1 MANGRYVAEL
11 SIETGQLESGVNR
24 AKAAL
29 NKLQKS
35 GDMKTVQIGLKD
47 ATKILD
53 AFTSK
58 VGISASAL
66 SELATPIGGIALIG
80 GAIAGIGVAS
90 VKAASELETL
100 DTNLGTLLGSM
111 DKGVAL
117 RKELQSYGQSTPYDT
132 EGLAK
137 AATTMLGYGVAQER
151 VMPVMKQLG
160 DIALGNKEHLNALA
174 LAYGQMAAS
183 GKVMKQDLNQMAN
196 AGFGVNQIAESMGV
210 SVGKFNKMVGEGKVK
225 IEDINKALTDAT
237 SAGGLFYQSAIN
249 SSSTFEGVM
258 SNLGEA
264 ANNTLANIGTSLLP
278 MVKEAAQGLVQV
290 FEFLSSAIDALVN
303 PSDSVNESFGAFGE
317 SVGYL
322 KDGVSNLFESLGNL
336 YDTVVQVVTEVIGG
350 SGIFESFGNY
360 IATVDGF
367 VVDFVSTIIDF
378 TSAII
383 KAFTQTDYFKGI
395 LALIK
400 NVIDIVTTQW
410 SIMSKAFKLGVH
422 YITSAG
428 NSFGALKVFMNS
440 LYGVIGWVINKFV
453 QLTNVIKE
461 AYQWYNK
468 FLDKQIKKEGL
479 DKKPSPKKED
489 KKPTQPTST
498 PKPVIKDDGGDD
510 GKKKK
515 KKKKVKAKKE
525 KKVKTSADRI
535 KEAEVKF
542 EKDSKEIQNKKN
554 TGFYDNIGD
563 ELKDRVK
570 AYDSLIDVYSAEG
583 KAITNLKSKRN
594 ELNTQLQE
602 YIQKVNDAKKAEDD
616 ASKSAEDAIKKRE
629 EAIKKANEASEKAL
643 NSDNYGQKT
652 KSEQIIDNQDDRND
666 EKNHLTDKIQAVKSQ
681 MDDLEKA
688 LNEKKDLGLDFT
700 KEEKALDRL
709 GNKLNETLKDFKKLE
724 AASKKVDEFK
734 DALDSFQS
742 QDFNQFKGLIENFK
756 KITKLLSDPQAQVD
770 AYGRQLTDL
779 EKGGMA
785 AGAGLQV
792 MGQGL
797 AAIAGGGEAA
807 KAAAIM
813 TAVGQL
819 VLSFAQ
825 MMASPETSQMGPIG
839 WIAFAVA
846 GLATLGATISTIQG
860 YANGGV
866 IGGNGTPSGDMGLI
880 RANVGEMVLNKNQ
893 QSHLFN
899 ILDSGNVGGGAVTS
913 TVRVKGS
920 DLYLAMSNY
929 SKIKGKSG
937 VNTGIR

>member
-24 AKAAL
+24 AKVAL
-29 NKLQKS
+29 DRLQNS
-35 GDMKTVQIGLKD
+35 GDMKKVHIGIKD
-47 ATKILD
+47 ATGLLD
-53 AFTSK
+53 NFTSK
-58 VGISASAL
+58 IGVSTSAL
-66 SELATPIGGIALIG
+66 AELATPIGAIGLIG

-90 VKAASELETL
+90 VKSASELETL

-117 RKELQSYGQSTPYDT
+117 RKELQQYGQSTPYDT

-160 DIALGNKEHLNALA
+160 DIALGNKDHLNPLV
-174 LAYGQMAAS
+174 LAYGPMSAS

-278 MVKEAAQGLVQV
+278 LVKEAAQGLVQV
-290 FEFLSSAIDALVN
+290 FEFLSSAIDVLVN
-303 PSDSVNESFGAFGE
+303 PSDSINESFGEFGN
-317 SVGYL
+317 SVGIL
-322 KDGVSNLFESLGNL
+322 RDGISNLFESLGNL
-336 YDTVVQVVTEVIGG
+336 YDTVVQVVTEVVAG

-360 IATVDGF
+360 IATVEGY
-367 VVDFVSTIIDF
+367 VMNFVSTIIDF
-378 TSAII
+378 TAAII
-383 KAFTQTDYFKGI
+383 KAFTQTDYFKAI
-395 LALIK
+395 LNVIK
-400 NVIDIVTTQW
+400 NVIDTLTATWNVL
-410 SIMSKAFKLGVH
+410 SKAFKLGVH

-428 NSFGALKVFMNS
+428 GAFGGLKSYFTALYAPVTW
-440 LYGVIGWVINKFV
+440 LINKFSALIGV
-453 QLTNVIKE
+453 LKDAMNWINKVLDRKIKE
-461 AYQWYNK
+461 AGI
-468 FLDKQIKKEGL
+468 D
-479 DKKPSPKKED
+479 DKKKSPKKED
-489 KKPTQPTST
+489 KKPQPAVTST

-515 KKKKVKAKKE
+515 KKKKKV

-554 TGFYDNIGD
+554 TGFYDNVGD

-583 KAITNLKSKRN
+583 KAITSLKNKRN
-594 ELNTQLQE
+594 ELNSQLQE
-602 YIQKVNDAKKAEDD
+602 YIKKVNEQKKAEDD
-616 ASKSAEDAIKKRE
+616 ATKPAEDAAKKRE
-629 EAIKKANEASEKAL
+629 EAIKKANEASAKAL
-643 NSDNYGQKT
+643 DSDNYGKKT

-666 EKNHLTDKIQAVKSQ
+666 EKSKLNDKIQAIKSQ

-688 LNEKKDLGLDFT
+688 MNEKKGLALDFT
-700 KEEKALDRL
+700 AEEKALDRL
-709 GNKLNETLKDFKKLE
+709 GDKLNETLKDVKKLE
-724 AASKKVDEFK
+724 EASKKVDEFK
-734 DALDSFQS
+734 SSLDSFQS
-742 QDFNQFKGLIENFK
+742 QDYGQFKELIKNFEN
-756 KITKLLSDPQAQVD
+756 ITKMLNDPKAQTE
-770 AYGRQLTDL
+770 AYGRELTDI

-785 AGAGLQV
+785 AGSGLQV

-797 AAIAGGGEAA
+797 AAIAQGGDGA

-819 VLSFAQ
+819 IVSFAT
-825 MMASPETSQMGPIG
+825 ASAEAASMGPIA
-839 WIAFAVA
+839 WISFAVA
-846 GLATLGATISTIQG
+846 GLATLATTISTIKG
-860 YANGGV
+860 YANGGI
-866 IGGNGTPSGDMGLI
+866 IGGNGTPSGDMGMI

-899 ILDSGNVGGGAVTS
+899 ILDSGNVGGGNVTS
-913 TVRVKGS
+913 TVRVKGA

-937 VNTGIR
+937 INTGIR

>member
-11 SIETGQLESGVNR
+11 TLETGQLESGVNR

-29 NKLQKS
+29 DKLQNS
-35 GDMKTVQIGLKD
+35 GDMKKVHIGIKD
-47 ATKILD
+47 ATGLLD
-53 AFTSK
+53 NFTSK
-58 VGISASAL
+58 IGVSTSAL
-66 SELATPIGGIALIG
+66 AELATPLGAIGLIG

-90 VKAASELETL
+90 VKSASELETL

-111 DKGVAL
+111 DKGIAL

-160 DIALGNKEHLNALA
+160 DIAMGNKDHLNALA
-174 LAYGQMAAS
+174 LAYGQMSAT

-278 MVKEAAQGLVQV
+278 IVKEAAQGLVQV

-303 PSDSVNESFGAFGE
+303 PSDSVNESFGAFGN
-317 SVGYL
+317 SVGIL
-322 KDGVSNLFESLGNL
+322 KDGISNLFDSLGNL
-336 YDTVVQVVTEVIGG
+336 YDTVVQVFTEVFAG

-360 IATVDGF
+360 IATVEGY
-367 VVDFVSTIIDF
+367 VMNFVSTIIDF
-378 TSAII
+378 TAAII
-383 KAFTQTDYFKGI
+383 KAFTQTDYFKAI
-395 LALIK
+395 LNVIK
-400 NVIDIVTTQW
+400 NVIDTLTATWNVL
-410 SIMSKAFKLGVH
+410 SKAFKLGVH

-428 NSFGALKVFMNS
+428 GAFGGLKSYFTALYAPVTW
-440 LYGVIGWVINKFV
+440 LINKFSALIGV
-453 QLTNVIKE
+453 LKDAMNWINKVLDRKIKE
-461 AYQWYNK
+461 AGI
-468 FLDKQIKKEGL
+468 D
-479 DKKPSPKKED
+479 DKKKNSSKKED
-489 KKPTQPTST
+489 KKPQSAVTST

-515 KKKKVKAKKE
+515 KKKKAKKE

-554 TGFYDNIGD
+554 TGYYDNVSD
-563 ELKDRVK
+563 ELKDRIK

-583 KAITNLKSKRN
+583 KAITSLKNKRN
-594 ELNTQLQE
+594 ELNTQLQA
-602 YIQKVNDAKKAEDD
+602 YIKKVNDAKKAEDD

-629 EAIKKANEASEKAL
+629 EAIKKANEASAKAL

-666 EKNHLTDKIQAVKSQ
+666 EKSKLTDKIQAIKSQ

-688 LNEKKDLGLDFT
+688 MNEKKGLALDFT
-700 KEEKALDRL
+700 AEEKALDRL
-709 GNKLNETLKDFKKLE
+709 GAKLKETLKDVKKLE
-724 AASKKVDEFK
+724 ETSKKVDEFK
-734 DALDSFQS
+734 SSLDSFQS
-742 QDFNQFKGLIENFK
+742 QDYGNFK
-756 KITKLLSDPQAQVD
+756 TVLKNFENILKILNDPKVQVESFGKELS
-770 AYGRQLTDL
+770 GL

-797 AAIAGGGEAA
+797 AAIAQDGDGA
-807 KAAAIM
+807 KAAAIL
-813 TAVGQL
+813 TAIGQL
-819 VLSFAQ
+819 VVSFAT
-825 MMASPETSQMGPIG
+825 ASAEAATMGPIA
-839 WIAFAVA
+839 WISFAVA
-846 GLATLGATISTIQG
+846 GLATLATTISTIKG
-860 YANGGV
+860 YANGGI
-866 IGGNGTPSGDMGLI
+866 IGGNGTPSGDMGLV

-920 DLYLAMSNY
+920 DLYLAMSNF

-937 VNTGIR
+937 INTGIR

>member
-24 AKAAL
+24 AKVAL
-29 NKLQKS
+29 DRLQNS
-35 GDMKTVQIGLKD
+35 GDMKKVHIGIKD
-47 ATKILD
+47 ATGLLD
-53 AFTSK
+53 NFTSK
-58 VGISASAL
+58 IGVSTSAL
-66 SELATPIGGIALIG
+66 AELATPIGAIGLIG

-90 VKAASELETL
+90 VKSASELETL

-117 RKELQSYGQSTPYDT
+117 RKELQQYGQSTPYDT

-160 DIALGNKEHLNALA
+160 DIALGNKDHLNALV
-174 LAYGQMAAS
+174 LAYGQMSAS

-278 MVKEAAQGLVQV
+278 LVKEAAQGLVQV
-290 FEFLSSAIDALVN
+290 FEFLSSAIDVLVN
-303 PSDSVNESFGAFGE
+303 PSDSINESFGEFGN
-317 SVGYL
+317 SVGIL
-322 KDGVSNLFESLGNL
+322 RDGISNLFESLGNL
-336 YDTVVQVVTEVIGG
+336 YDTVVQVVTEVVAG

-360 IATVDGF
+360 IATVEGY
-367 VVDFVSTIIDF
+367 VMNFVSTIIDF
-378 TSAII
+378 TAAII
-383 KAFTQTDYFKGI
+383 KAFTQTDYFKAI
-395 LALIK
+395 LNVIK
-400 NVIDIVTTQW
+400 NVIDTLTATWNVL
-410 SIMSKAFKLGVH
+410 SKAFKLGVH

-428 NSFGALKVFMNS
+428 GAFGGLKSYFTALYAPVTW
-440 LYGVIGWVINKFV
+440 LINKFSALIGV
-453 QLTNVIKE
+453 LKDAMNWINKVLDRKIKE
-461 AYQWYNK
+461 AGI
-468 FLDKQIKKEGL
+468 D
-479 DKKPSPKKED
+479 DKKKSPKKED
-489 KKPTQPTST
+489 KKPQPAVTST

-515 KKKKVKAKKE
+515 KKKKKV

-554 TGFYDNIGD
+554 TGFYDNVGD

-583 KAITNLKSKRN
+583 KAITSLKNKRN
-594 ELNTQLQE
+594 ELNSQLQE
-602 YIQKVNDAKKAEDD
+602 YIKKVNEQKKAEDD
-616 ASKSAEDAIKKRE
+616 ATKPAEDAAKKRE
-629 EAIKKANEASEKAL
+629 EAIKKANEASAKAL
-643 NSDNYGQKT
+643 DSDNYGKKT

-666 EKNHLTDKIQAVKSQ
+666 EKSKLNDKIQAIKSQ

-688 LNEKKDLGLDFT
+688 MNEKKGLALDFT
-700 KEEKALDRL
+700 AEEKALDRL
-709 GNKLNETLKDFKKLE
+709 GDKLNETLKDVKKLE
-724 AASKKVDEFK
+724 EASKKVDEFK
-734 DALDSFQS
+734 SSLDSFQS
-742 QDFNQFKGLIENFK
+742 QDYGQFKELIKNFEN
-756 KITKLLSDPQAQVD
+756 ITKMLNDPKAQTE
-770 AYGRQLTDL
+770 AYGRELTDI

-785 AGAGLQV
+785 AGSGLQV

-797 AAIAGGGEAA
+797 AAIAQGGDGA

-819 VLSFAQ
+819 IVSFAT
-825 MMASPETSQMGPIG
+825 ASAEAASMGPIA
-839 WIAFAVA
+839 WISFAVA
-846 GLATLGATISTIQG
+846 GLATLATTISTIKG
-860 YANGGV
+860 YANGGI
-866 IGGNGTPSGDMGLI
+866 IGGNGTPSGDMGMI

-899 ILDSGNVGGGAVTS
+899 ILDSGNVGGGNVTS
-913 TVRVKGS
+913 TVRVKGA

-937 VNTGIR
+937 INTGIR

>member
-11 SIETGQLESGVNR
+11 SLETGQLESGVSR

-58 VGISASAL
+58 VGISTSAL
-66 SELATPIGGIALIG
+66 AELATPIGGIALIG

-111 DKGVAL
+111 DKGVEL
-117 RKELQSYGQSTPYDT
+117 RKQLQSYGQSTPYDT

-160 DIALGNKEHLNALA
+160 DIAMGNKENLNSLA
-174 LAYGQMAAS
+174 LAYGQMSAS

-322 KDGVSNLFESLGNL
+322 KDGVSNLFDSLGNF

-383 KAFTQTDYFKGI
+383 KAITQTDYFKGA
-395 LALIK
+395 LALIR

-453 QLTNVIKE
+453 ALTNVIKE

-468 FLDKQIKKEGL
+468 FLDKKIKEAGI
-479 DKKPSPKKED
+479 DKKPAPKKEE
-489 KKPTQPTST
+489 KKQPAVTST
-498 PKPVIKDDGGDD
+498 PKPVIKDDGGEDD
-510 GKKKK
+510 KKKK

-535 KEAEVKF
+535 KKAEVKF
-542 EKDSKEIQNKKN
+542 EKDSKEIQNKKS
-554 TGFYDNIGD
+554 TGYYDNVGD
-563 ELKDRVK
+563 ELKDRIK

-602 YIQKVNDAKKAEDD
+602 YIKKVNEQKKAEDD
-616 ASKSAEDAIKKRE
+616 AAKSAEDSIKKRE
-629 EAIKKANEASEKAL
+629 EAIKKANESSEKAL

-652 KSEQIIDNQDDRND
+652 KSEQIIDNQND
-666 EKNHLTDKIQAVKSQ
+666 GDKEKNHLTDKIQAVKSQ

-688 LNEKKDLGLDFT
+688 MNEKKGLALDFT
-700 KEEKALDRL
+700 AEEKALDRL
-709 GNKLNETLKDFKKLE
+709 GAKLNETLKDVKKLE
-724 AASKKVDEFK
+724 EASKKVDDFK
-734 DALDSFQS
+734 SALDSFQS
-742 QDFNQFKGLIENFK
+742 QDFNQFKGLIENFQ
-756 KITKLLSDPQAQVD
+756 KITKMLNDPDAQVK
-770 AYGRQLTDL
+770 AYGRELTDL
-779 EKGGMA
+779 EKDGMA

-813 TAVGQL
+813 TAIGQL
-819 VLSFAQ
+819 VLGFAQ
-825 MMASPETSQMGPIG
+825 ASAQASEMGPIG

-846 GLATLGATISTIQG
+846 GLATLATTISTIQG
-860 YANGGV
+860 YANGGI
-866 IGGNGTPSGDMGLI
+866 IGGGGTPSGDMGLI

-899 ILDSGNVGGGAVTS
+899 ILDSGNVGSGNVTS

-937 VNTGIR
+937 INTGIR

>member
-117 RKELQSYGQSTPYDT
+117 RKELQHYGQSTPYDT

-160 DIALGNKEHLNALA
+160 DIAMGNKDHLNALA
-174 LAYGQMAAS
+174 LAYGQMSAT

-264 ANNTLANIGTSLLP
+264 VNNTLANIGTSLLP

-290 FEFLSSAIDALVN
+290 FEFLSTAIDALVN

-317 SVGYL
+317 SIGYL

-350 SGIFESFGNY
+350 SGIFESFGIY

-395 LALIK
+395 LALIR

-428 NSFGALKVFMNS
+428 GAFGGLKVFLNA
-440 LYGVIGWVINKFV
+440 LYAPISWLINKFV
-453 QLTNVIKE
+453 ALTGVIKE
-461 AYQWYNK
+461 AYQWINK
-468 FLDKQIKKEGL
+468 VLDKQIKKEGL

-489 KKPTQPTST
+489 KKPQPVTST

-554 TGFYDNIGD
+554 TGYYDNVGD
-563 ELKDRVK
+563 ELKDRIK

-583 KAITNLKSKRN
+583 KAITSLKNKRN

-602 YIQKVNDAKKAEDD
+602 FIKKVNDAKKAEDD
-616 ASKSAEDAIKKRE
+616 ATKSAEDAIKKRE
-629 EAIKKANEASEKAL
+629 EAIKKANEASDKAL
-643 NSDNYGQKT
+643 NSDNYGKKS
-652 KSEQIIDNQDDRND
+652 KSEQIIDNQGDGDK

-724 AASKKVDEFK
+724 AASKKVEDFK

-770 AYGRQLTDL
+770 AYGRELTDL

-899 ILDSGNVGGGAVTS
+899 ILDSGNVGGGNVTS

>member
-24 AKAAL
+24 AKVAL
-29 NKLQKS
+29 DRLQNS
-35 GDMKTVQIGLKD
+35 GDMKKVHIGIKD
-47 ATKILD
+47 ATGLLD
-53 AFTSK
+53 NFTSK
-58 VGISASAL
+58 IGVSTSAL
-66 SELATPIGGIALIG
+66 AELATPIGAIGLIG

-90 VKAASELETL
+90 VKSASELETL

-117 RKELQSYGQSTPYDT
+117 RKELQQYGQSTPYDT

-160 DIALGNKEHLNALA
+160 DIALGNKDHLNALV
-174 LAYGQMAAS
+174 LAYGQMSAS

-278 MVKEAAQGLVQV
+278 LVKEAAQGLVQV
-290 FEFLSSAIDALVN
+290 FEFLSSAIDVLVN
-303 PSDSVNESFGAFGE
+303 PSDSINESFGEFGN
-317 SVGYL
+317 SVGIL
-322 KDGVSNLFESLGNL
+322 RDGISNLFESLGNL
-336 YDTVVQVVTEVIGG
+336 YDTVVQVVTEVVAG

-360 IATVDGF
+360 IATVEGY
-367 VVDFVSTIIDF
+367 VMNFVSTIIDF
-378 TSAII
+378 TAAII
-383 KAFTQTDYFKGI
+383 KAFTQTDYFKAI
-395 LALIK
+395 LNVIK
-400 NVIDIVTTQW
+400 NVIDTLTATWNVL
-410 SIMSKAFKLGVH
+410 SKAFKLGVH

-428 NSFGALKVFMNS
+428 GAFGGLKSYFTALYAPVTW
-440 LYGVIGWVINKFV
+440 LINKFSALIGV
-453 QLTNVIKE
+453 LKDAMNWINKVLDRKIKE
-461 AYQWYNK
+461 AGI
-468 FLDKQIKKEGL
+468 D
-479 DKKPSPKKED
+479 DKKKSPKKED
-489 KKPTQPTST
+489 KKPQPAVTST

-515 KKKKVKAKKE
+515 KKKKKV

-542 EKDSKEIQNKKN
+542 EKDSKEIQSKKN
-554 TGFYDNIGD
+554 TGFYDNVGD

-583 KAITNLKSKRN
+583 KAITSLKNKRN
-594 ELNTQLQE
+594 ELNSQLQE
-602 YIQKVNDAKKAEDD
+602 YIKKVNEQKKAEDD
-616 ASKSAEDAIKKRE
+616 ATKPAEDAAKKRE
-629 EAIKKANEASEKAL
+629 EAIKKANEASAKAL
-643 NSDNYGQKT
+643 DSDNYGKKT

-666 EKNHLTDKIQAVKSQ
+666 EKSKLNDKIQAIKSQ

-688 LNEKKDLGLDFT
+688 MNEKKGLALDFT
-700 KEEKALDRL
+700 AEEKALDRL
-709 GNKLNETLKDFKKLE
+709 GDKLNETLKDVKKLE
-724 AASKKVDEFK
+724 EASKKVDEFK
-734 DALDSFQS
+734 SSLDSFQS
-742 QDFNQFKGLIENFK
+742 QDYGQFKELIKNFEN
-756 KITKLLSDPQAQVD
+756 ITKMLNDPKAQTE
-770 AYGRQLTDL
+770 AYGRELTDI

-785 AGAGLQV
+785 AGSGLQV

-797 AAIAGGGEAA
+797 AAIAQGGDGA

-819 VLSFAQ
+819 IVSFAT
-825 MMASPETSQMGPIG
+825 ASAEAASMGPIA
-839 WIAFAVA
+839 WISFAVA
-846 GLATLGATISTIQG
+846 GLATLATTISTIKG
-860 YANGGV
+860 YANGGI
-866 IGGNGTPSGDMGLI
+866 IGGNGTPSGDMGMI

-899 ILDSGNVGGGAVTS
+899 ILDSGNVGGGNVTS
-913 TVRVKGS
+913 TVRVKGA

-937 VNTGIR
+937 INTGIR

>member
-35 GDMKTVQIGLKD
+35 GDMKSVQIGLKD

-66 SELATPIGGIALIG
+66 SELVTPIGGIALIG

-111 DKGVAL
+111 DKGVEL
-117 RKELQSYGQSTPYDT
+117 RKQLQQYGQSTPYDT

-303 PSDSVNESFGAFGE
+303 PSDSINESFGAFGQ
-317 SVGYL
+317 SVGFL
-322 KDGVSNLFESLGNL
+322 KDGVSNLFDSLGNL
-336 YDTVVQVVTEVIGG
+336 YDTIVQVFTEVIGG
-350 SGIFESFGNY
+350 SGILESFASY
-360 IATVDGF
+360 WATIEGF
-367 VVDFVSTIIDF
+367 VANFVSTLINF
-378 TSAII
+378 TSEII
-383 KAFTQTDYFKGI
+383 KAWTQTEYFKSA
-395 LALIK
+395 LALIR
-400 NVIDIVTTQW
+400 NVVDVLTSAW
-410 SIMSKAFKLGVH
+410 SILTKSFKLAVH
-422 YITSAG
+422 YISSAG
-428 NSFGALKVFMNS
+428 NSFGALKVFMTA
-440 LYGVIGWVINKFV
+440 LYAPTTWLFNKFS
-453 QLTNVIKE
+453 QLLGVLKDVMN
-461 AYQWYNK
+461 WMNK
-468 FLDKQIKKEGL
+468 VLDKEVKKAGI
-479 DKKPSPKKED
+479 DKKPAQKKVE
-489 KKPTQPTST
+489 KKPQPTST
-498 PKPVIKDDGGDD
+498 PKPVIKDDGGEDD
-510 GKKKK
+510 KKK

-542 EKDSKEIQNKKN
+542 DKDSKEIQNKKN
-554 TGFYDNIGD
+554 TGYYDNVGD

-583 KAITNLKSKRN
+583 KAITNLKNKRN

-602 YIQKVNDAKKAEDD
+602 NIKKVNDAKKAEDD
-616 ASKSAEDAIKKRE
+616 ATKSAEDAIKKRE
-629 EAIKKANEASEKAL
+629 EAIKKANESSEKAL
-643 NSDNYGQKT
+643 NSDNYGNKT
-652 KSEQIIDNQDDRND
+652 KSEQIIDNQGDGDK
-666 EKNHLTDKIQAVKSQ
+666 EKNHLSEKIQAVKSQ

-709 GNKLNETLKDFKKLE
+709 GAKLNETLKNVKKLE

-734 DALDSFQS
+734 SSLDSFQS
-742 QDFNQFKGLIENFK
+742 QDYGQFKELIKNFDNIIK
-756 KITKLLSDPQAQVD
+756 MINDPKAQVE
-770 AYGRQLTDL
+770 AFGRELTGL

-785 AGAGLQV
+785 AGSGLQV

-797 AAIAGGGEAA
+797 AAIAQDGDGA

-813 TAVGQL
+813 TAIGQL
-819 VLSFAQ
+819 VLGFASATAQ
-825 MMASPETSQMGPIG
+825 AGEMGPIA

-846 GLATLGATISTIQG
+846 GLATLATTISTIQG

-866 IGGNGTPSGDMGLI
+866 VGGNGTPSGDMGLI

-899 ILDSGNVGGGAVTS
+899 ILDSGNVGGGNFTS
-913 TVRVKGS
+913 TVRVKGA

-937 VNTGIR
+937 INTGIR

>member
-24 AKAAL
+24 AKVAL
-29 NKLQKS
+29 DRLQNS
-35 GDMKTVQIGLKD
+35 GDMKKVHIGIKD
-47 ATKILD
+47 ATGLLD
-53 AFTSK
+53 NFTSK
-58 VGISASAL
+58 IGVSTSAL
-66 SELATPIGGIALIG
+66 AELATPIGAIGLIG

-90 VKAASELETL
+90 VKSASELETL

-117 RKELQSYGQSTPYDT
+117 RKELQQYGQSTPYDT

-160 DIALGNKEHLNALA
+160 DIALGNKDHLNALV
-174 LAYGQMAAS
+174 LAYGQMSAS

-278 MVKEAAQGLVQV
+278 LVKEAAQGLVQV
-290 FEFLSSAIDALVN
+290 FEFLSSAIDVLVN
-303 PSDSVNESFGAFGE
+303 PSDSINESFGEFGN
-317 SVGYL
+317 SVGIL
-322 KDGVSNLFESLGNL
+322 RDGISNLFESLGNL
-336 YDTVVQVVTEVIGG
+336 YDTVVQVVTEVVAG

-360 IATVDGF
+360 IATVEGY
-367 VVDFVSTIIDF
+367 VMNFVSTIIDF
-378 TSAII
+378 TAAII
-383 KAFTQTDYFKGI
+383 KAFTQTDYFKAI
-395 LALIK
+395 LNVIK
-400 NVIDIVTTQW
+400 NVIDTLTATWNVL
-410 SIMSKAFKLGVH
+410 SKAFKLGVH

-428 NSFGALKVFMNS
+428 GAFGGLKSYFTALYAPVTW
-440 LYGVIGWVINKFV
+440 LINKFSALIGV
-453 QLTNVIKE
+453 LKDAMNWINKVLDRKIKE
-461 AYQWYNK
+461 AGI
-468 FLDKQIKKEGL
+468 D
-479 DKKPSPKKED
+479 DKKKSPKKED
-489 KKPTQPTST
+489 KKPQPAVTST

-515 KKKKVKAKKE
+515 KKKKKV

-554 TGFYDNIGD
+554 TGFYDNVGD

-583 KAITNLKSKRN
+583 KAITSLKNKRN
-594 ELNTQLQE
+594 ELNSQLQE
-602 YIQKVNDAKKAEDD
+602 YIKKVNEQKKAEDD
-616 ASKSAEDAIKKRE
+616 ATKSAEDAAKKRE
-629 EAIKKANEASEKAL
+629 EAIKKANEASAKAL
-643 NSDNYGQKT
+643 DSDNYGKKT

-666 EKNHLTDKIQAVKSQ
+666 EKSKLNDKIQAIKSQ

-688 LNEKKDLGLDFT
+688 MNEKKGLALDFT
-700 KEEKALDRL
+700 AEEKALDRL
-709 GNKLNETLKDFKKLE
+709 GDKLNETLKDVKKLE
-724 AASKKVDEFK
+724 EASKKVDEFK
-734 DALDSFQS
+734 SSLDSFQS
-742 QDFNQFKGLIENFK
+742 QDYGQFKELIKNFEN
-756 KITKLLSDPQAQVD
+756 ITKMLNDPKAQTE
-770 AYGRQLTDL
+770 AYGRELTDI

-785 AGAGLQV
+785 AGSGLQV

-797 AAIAGGGEAA
+797 AAIAQGGDGA

-819 VLSFAQ
+819 IVSFAT
-825 MMASPETSQMGPIG
+825 ASAEAASMGPIA
-839 WIAFAVA
+839 WISFAVA
-846 GLATLGATISTIQG
+846 GLATLATTISTIKG
-860 YANGGV
+860 YANGGI
-866 IGGNGTPSGDMGLI
+866 IGGNGTPSGDMGMI

-899 ILDSGNVGGGAVTS
+899 ILDSGNVGGGNVTS
-913 TVRVKGS
+913 TVRVKGA

-937 VNTGIR
+937 INTGIR

>member
-35 GDMKTVQIGLKD
+35 GDMKSVQIGLKD

-137 AATTMLGYGVAQER
+137 AATTMLGYGVAQEK

-160 DIALGNKEHLNALA
+160 DIAMGNKEHLNALA
-174 LAYGQMAAS
+174 LAYGQMSAT

-196 AGFGVNQIAESMGV
+196 AGFGVNQIAESMGI

-290 FEFLSSAIDALVN
+290 FEFLSTAIDALVN
-303 PSDSVNESFGAFGE
+303 PSDSINESFGAFGE

-322 KDGVSNLFESLGNL
+322 KDGVSNLFSSLGNL

-383 KAFTQTDYFKGI
+383 KAFTQTDYFKGA
-395 LALIK
+395 LALII

-410 SIMSKAFKLGVH
+410 SIMSKAFKLGIH

-453 QLTNVIKE
+453 ALTNVIKE

-468 FLDKQIKKEGL
+468 FLDKKIKEAGI
-479 DKKPSPKKED
+479 DKKPVQKKEE
-489 KKPTQPTST
+489 KKPQPTST
-498 PKPVIKDDGGDD
+498 PKPVIKDDGGEDD
-510 GKKKK
+510 KKKKK

-554 TGFYDNIGD
+554 TGFYDNVGE
-563 ELKDRVK
+563 ELKDRIK

-583 KAITNLKSKRN
+583 KAITNLKNKRN

-602 YIQKVNDAKKAEDD
+602 YLKKVNDAKKAEDD
-616 ASKSAEDAIKKRE
+616 ATKSAEDAIKKRE
-629 EAIKKANEASEKAL
+629 EAIKKANESSEKAL
-643 NSDNYGQKT
+643 NSDNYGKKT
-652 KSEQIIDNQDDRND
+652 KSEQIIDNQGDRND
-666 EKNHLTDKIQAVKSQ
+666 EKSNLTDKIQAIKSQ

-688 LNEKKDLGLDFT
+688 MNEKKGLALDFT
-700 KEEKALDRL
+700 AEEKALDRL
-709 GNKLNETLKDFKKLE
+709 GDKLNETLKDVKKLE
-724 AASKKVDEFK
+724 EASNKVDDFK
-734 DALDSFQS
+734 SALDSFQS
-742 QDFNQFKGLIENFK
+742 QDFNQFKGLIENFQ
-756 KITKLLSDPQAQVD
+756 KITKMLNDPDAQVK
-770 AYGRQLTDL
+770 AYGRELTDL
-779 EKGGMA
+779 EKGGVA

-797 AAIAGGGEAA
+797 AAIAGGGEGA

-813 TAVGQL
+813 TAIGQL
-819 VLSFAQ
+819 VLGFAQ
-825 MMASPETSQMGPIG
+825 ASAQASEMGPIG

-846 GLATLGATISTIQG
+846 GLATLATTISTIQG

-880 RANVGEMVLNKNQ
+880 RANVGEMVLNRNQ

-899 ILDSGNVGGGAVTS
+899 ILDSGNVVGGAVTS

-920 DLYLAMSNY
+920 DLYLAMSNF

>member
-29 NKLQKS
+29 DRLQNS
-35 GDMKTVQIGLKD
+35 GDMKKVHIGIKD
-47 ATKILD
+47 ATGLLD
-53 AFTSK
+53 NFTSK
-58 VGISASAL
+58 IGVSTSAL
-66 SELATPIGGIALIG
+66 AELATPIGAIGLIG

-117 RKELQSYGQSTPYDT
+117 RKELQNYGQSTPYDT

-160 DIALGNKEHLNALA
+160 DIAMGNKENLNSLA
-174 LAYGQMAAS
+174 LAYGQMSAS

-258 SNLGEA
+258 SNLGET

-278 MVKEAAQGLVQV
+278 IVKEAAQGLVQV

-322 KDGVSNLFESLGNL
+322 KDGVSNLFDSLGNL
-336 YDTVVQVVTEVIGG
+336 YDTLVEVFTEIIGG
-350 SGIFESFGNY
+350 SGILESFGGY
-360 IATVDGF
+360 WATVEGF
-367 VVDFVSTIIDF
+367 VMNLVSTIIDF

-383 KAFTQTDYFKGI
+383 KAFTQTDYFKAI
-395 LALIK
+395 L
-400 NVIDIVTTQW
+400 NVIKGVIDTLTATWNVL
-410 SIMSKAFKLGVH
+410 SKAFKLGVH

-428 NSFGALKVFMNS
+428 GAFGGLKSYFTALYAPVTW
-440 LYGVIGWVINKFV
+440 LINKFSALIGV
-453 QLTNVIKE
+453 LKDAMNWINKVLDRKIKE
-461 AYQWYNK
+461 AGI
-468 FLDKQIKKEGL
+468 D
-479 DKKPSPKKED
+479 DKKKNSSKKED
-489 KKPTQPTST
+489 KKQTPPTST
-498 PKPVIKDDGGDD
+498 PKPVIKDDGGEDD
-510 GKKKK
+510 KKKK

-554 TGFYDNIGD
+554 TGYYDSVGD
-563 ELKDRVK
+563 ELKDRIK

-583 KAITNLKSKRN
+583 KAITNLKNKRN
-594 ELNTQLQE
+594 ELNTQLQA
-602 YIQKVNDAKKAEDD
+602 YIKQVNDAKKAEDD
-616 ASKSAEDAIKKRE
+616 ATKSAEDANKKRE
-629 EAIKKANEASEKAL
+629 EAIKKANEASDKAL
-643 NSDNYGQKT
+643 NSDNYGK
-652 KSEQIIDNQDDRND
+652 KSRSEQIIDNQDDSD
-666 EKNHLTDKIQAVKSQ
+666 KEKNHLTEKIQAVKSQ

-709 GNKLNETLKDFKKLE
+709 SAKLNETLKNVKKLE

-734 DALDSFQS
+734 SSLDSFQS
-742 QDFNQFKGLIENFK
+742 QDYGQFKELIKNFDNIIK
-756 KITKLLSDPQAQVD
+756 MINDPKAQVE
-770 AYGRQLTDL
+770 AFGRELTGL

-785 AGAGLQV
+785 AGSGLEV

-797 AAIAGGGEAA
+797 AAIAQDGDGA

-813 TAVGQL
+813 TAIGQL
-819 VLSFAQ
+819 VLGFAT
-825 MMASPETSQMGPIG
+825 ASAQASEMGPIA

-846 GLATLGATISTIQG
+846 GLATLATTISTIQG

-899 ILDSGNVGGGAVTS
+899 ILDSGNVGGGNVTS

-920 DLYLAMSNY
+920 DLYLAMSNF

-937 VNTGIR
+937 INTGLR